1 MTFQEKRETLVQSK
15 RTESKLLIIAFL
27 VILCFSLL
35 SPVIGMVLLYSGYD
49 KTTTRAV
56 FEVLNI
62 FSASS
67 LIFVWYS
74 MKSAINHRNLQREY
88 ESELKDKV
96 FRSVFCKHLD
106 NCVYGNQCGLSED
119 AFRLTKIVPETYN
132 VYKSEDRAMGE
143 YKGIPVIRS
152 DLFVQKTGDSIN
164 DRTHTLYKGQIY
176 IFSFKDNFPCNLQI
190 IDKKNTI
197 AFDRKYQFGR
207 KSQNKAKMTNPKFN
221 KLFDVYITQ
230 QDAVNDILTPELMS
244 MIIAVRERLGR
255 EASFLFSD
263 NQLII
268 CLNAPQGSYQLDY
281 KGTAS
286 EEERKLK
293 SEITDEITCALSIV
307 DELMKM

>member
-1 MTFQEKRETLVQSK
+1 
-15 RTESKLLIIAFL
+15 
-27 VILCFSLL
+27 
-35 SPVIGMVLLYSGYD
+35 
-49 KTTTRAV
+49 
-56 FEVLNI
+56 
-62 FSASS
+62 
-67 LIFVWYS
+67 
-74 MKSAINHRNLQREY
+74 
-88 ESELKDKV
+88 
-96 FRSVFCKHLD
+96 
-106 NCVYGNQCGLSED
+106 
-119 AFRLTKIVPETYN
+119 
-132 VYKSEDRAMGE
+132 MGE

-152 DLFVQKTGDSIN
+152 DVFVQKTGDSVN

-197 AFDRKYQFGR
+197 GFDRKYQFGR
-207 KSQNKAKMTNPKFN
+207 KSKNKVKTTNSEFN
-221 KLFDVYITQ
+221 KLFDIYIAQ
-230 QDAVNDILTPELMS
+230 QDTINDILTPELMS

-255 EASFLFSD
+255 EVSFLFSN